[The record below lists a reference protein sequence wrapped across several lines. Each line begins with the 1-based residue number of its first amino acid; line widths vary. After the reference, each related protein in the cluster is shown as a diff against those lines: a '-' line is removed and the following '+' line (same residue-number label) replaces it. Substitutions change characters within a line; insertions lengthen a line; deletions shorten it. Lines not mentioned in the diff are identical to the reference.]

1 MSAQTCKTCSLK
13 IGNTEHMKAEQLTNT
28 WEPSFMTKAL
38 RLCSHQ
44 AWDPNLIMPVTNVNT
59 PFFQVFI
66 PKFGHTSNV
75 EEYGFDLTLGHYMV
89 ISHLQY
95 QLGLQSV
102 WTQHYFMPVS
112 RHQWTQ
118 PKIPVLES
126 HKSLGND
133 CQHKMLCLLFE
144 IHWLSVHKSK
154 MFQQKQ

>member
-1 MSAQTCKTCSLK
+1 
-13 IGNTEHMKAEQLTNT
+13 MKAEQLTNT

-44 AWDPNLIMPVTNVNT
+44 AWYPNLIMPVTNVNT

-95 QLGLQSV
+95 QLGLQRV

-118 PKIPVLES
+118 PKITVLES
-126 HKSLGND
+126 HKSLGNVNIKCYVCFLKYTD
-133 CQHKMLCLLFE
+133 CLYTKVKCFNKNNNLYWKILLR
-144 IHWLSVHKSK
+144 IHLKI
-154 MFQQKQ
+154 